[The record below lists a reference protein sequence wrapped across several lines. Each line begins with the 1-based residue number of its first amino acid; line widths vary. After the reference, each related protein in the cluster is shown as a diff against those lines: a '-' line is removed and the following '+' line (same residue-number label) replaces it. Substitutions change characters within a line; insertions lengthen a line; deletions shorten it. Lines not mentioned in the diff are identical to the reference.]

1 MTDTL
6 PPTLF
11 TTPSTP
17 YSTSKVKALPIRE
30 KPAYRVAT
38 GAETCNLAELLAV
51 IIGGSEQI
59 ETAERLLAR
68 FGTLHKLAGAHVNEI
83 ASVKG
88 VGAQTAL
95 RLKAS
100 LALGRKLLEPEDERP
115 QISSP
120 SSAAAI
126 LMPRMAHRPQEYLLV
141 VTCDT
146 RYRMLDITE
155 VYHGSLNSAAVRI
168 AEVFKPAIQQNGAA
182 IVVAHNHPSGDPD
195 PSPEDVAITR
205 AIVQSGKLLD
215 ILVLD
220 HLIIGNPSWVSLKE
234 KGLGFS

>member
-1 MTDTL
+1 MTDTYS
-6 PPTLF
+6 PTLF
-11 TTPSTP
+11 TTPPNPYATP
-17 YSTSKVKALPIRE
+17 KVKALPIRE

-38 GAETCNLAELLAV
+38 GADACNLAELLAV

-59 ETAERLLAR
+59 EIAERLLAR
-68 FGTLHKLAGAHVNEI
+68 FGTLHKLAGAHANEI

-100 LALGRKLLEPEDERP
+100 LALGRRLLEPEDERP
-115 QISSP
+115 LVNSP

-126 LMPRMAHRPQEYLLV
+126 FVPRMAYRQQEYLLV
-141 VTCDT
+141 ITCDT
-146 RYRMLDITE
+146 RHRVLEITE

-182 IVVAHNHPSGDPD
+182 IVIAHNHPSGDPD

-215 ILVLD
+215 ISVLD
-220 HLIIGNPSWVSLKE
+220 HLIIGNPNWVSLKE
-234 KGLGFS
+234 RGLGFS

>member
-1 MTDTL
+1 MTNTL

-11 TTPSTP
+11 STAPTPYTTP
-17 YSTSKVKALPIRE
+17 KLKALPIRE

-59 ETAERLLAR
+59 ETAERLLSR
-68 FGTLHKLAGAHVNEI
+68 FGTLHKLAVAHVNEI

-115 QISSP
+115 LVNSP

-126 LMPRMAHRPQEYLLV
+126 FVPRMAYRQQEYLLV
-141 VTCDT
+141 ITCDT
-146 RYRMLDITE
+146 RHRVLEVTE

-182 IVVAHNHPSGDPD
+182 IVIAHNHPSGDPD

-215 ILVLD
+215 ISVLD
-220 HLIIGNPSWVSLKE
+220 HLIIGNPNWISLKE

>member
-1 MTDTL
+1 MPD
-6 PPTLF
+6 TLF
-11 TTPSTP
+11 TAPPSP
-17 YSTSKVKALPIRE
+17 YSTPKVKALPIRE

-59 ETAERLLAR
+59 EIAERLLAR

-83 ASVKG
+83 SSVKG
-88 VGAQTAL
+88 VGGQTAL
-95 RLKAS
+95 RLKAA

-115 QISSP
+115 QINSP

-126 LMPRMAHRPQEYLLV
+126 LMPRMAHRLQEYLLV
-141 VTCDT
+141 ITCDT
-146 RYRMLDITE
+146 RNRVLDITE

-168 AEVFKPAIQQNGAA
+168 AEVFKPAVQQNAAA
-182 IVVAHNHPSGDPD
+182 ILVAHNHPSGDPD
-195 PSPEDVAITR
+195 PSPEDISITR

-215 ILVLD
+215 ISVLD
-220 HLIIGNPSWVSLKE
+220 HLIIGNPNWVSLKE

>member
-1 MTDTL
+1 MTDPL

-11 TTPSTP
+11 TTPLTP
-17 YSTSKVKALPIRE
+17 YSTPKVKALPIRE

-38 GAETCNLAELLAV
+38 GADACNLAELLAV

-59 ETAERLLAR
+59 ETAERLLFR

-88 VGAQTAL
+88 VGSQTAL

-100 LALGRKLLEPEDERP
+100 LAIGRKLLEPEDERP
-115 QISSP
+115 LVNSP
-120 SSAAAI
+120 SSAAEI
-126 LMPRMAHRPQEYLLV
+126 FVPRMAYRQQEYLLV
-141 VTCDT
+141 ITCDT
-146 RYRMLDITE
+146 RHRVLEITE

-182 IVVAHNHPSGDPD
+182 IVIAHNHPSGDPD

-205 AIVQSGKLLD
+205 AMVQSGKLLD
-215 ILVLD
+215 ISVLD
-220 HLIIGNPSWVSLKE
+220 HLIIGNPNWVSLKE
-234 KGLGFS
+234 RGLGFS

>member
-1 MTDTL
+1 MPDTL
-6 PPTLF
+6 SPTLF
-11 TTPSTP
+11 STPQSP
-17 YSTSKVKALPIRE
+17 YSTPKLKALPIRE

-59 ETAERLLAR
+59 EIAERLLAR
-68 FGTLHKLAGAHVNEI
+68 FGTLHKLSVAHVNEI

-115 QISSP
+115 LVNSP

-126 LMPRMAHRPQEYLLV
+126 FVPRMAYRQQEYLLV
-141 VTCDT
+141 ITCDT
-146 RYRMLDITE
+146 RHRVLEITE

-182 IVVAHNHPSGDPD
+182 IVIAHNHPSGDPD

-215 ILVLD
+215 IAVLD
-220 HLIIGNPSWVSLKE
+220 HLIIGNPNWVSLKE
-234 KGLGFS
+234 RGLGFS

>member
-6 PPTLF
+6 F
-11 TTPSTP
+11 TTLATP
-17 YSTSKVKALPIRE
+17 YNTPKVKTLPIRE

-51 IIGGSEQI
+51 IIGGYEQI

-68 FGTLHKLAGAHVNEI
+68 FGTLHKLAGAHANEV
-83 ASVKG
+83 ASIKG

-100 LALGRKLLEPEDERP
+100 LALGRRLLEPEDERP
-115 QISSP
+115 QINSP
-120 SSAAAI
+120 SSAAAL
-126 LMPRMAHRPQEYLLV
+126 LMPRMAHRLQEFLLV
-141 VTCDT
+141 MTCDT
-146 RYRMLDITE
+146 RNRVLDITE

-205 AIVQSGKLLD
+205 ALVQSGKLLD
-215 ILVLD
+215 ISVLD
-220 HLIIGNPSWVSLKE
+220 HLILGNPNWVSLKE
-234 KGLGFS
+234 RGLGFS

>member
-1 MTDTL
+1 MTDPI
-6 PPTLF
+6 PPTRF
-11 TTPSTP
+11 STPPAPDTTPKLKT
-17 YSTSKVKALPIRE
+17 LPIRE

-115 QISSP
+115 LIGSP
-120 SSAAAI
+120 SAAAAI
-126 LMPRMAHRPQEYLLV
+126 LQPRMAHRPQEYLLV
-141 VTCDT
+141 LTCDT
-146 RYRMLDITE
+146 RNRLLDITE
-155 VYHGSLNSAAVRI
+155 VYHGSLNSSAVRI
-168 AEVFKPAIQQNGAA
+168 AEVFKPAIQQNAAA

-195 PSPEDVAITR
+195 PSPEDVAVTR

-215 ILVLD
+215 IAVLD
-220 HLIIGNPSWVSLKE
+220 HIVVGPARWVSLKE
-234 KGLGFS
+234 RGLGFS

>member
-1 MTDTL
+1 MTD
-6 PPTLF
+6 TLF
-11 TTPSTP
+11 TTPPTP
-17 YSTSKVKALPIRE
+17 YSTPKVKALPIRE

-38 GAETCNLAELLAV
+38 SAETCNLAELLAV

-95 RLKAS
+95 RLKAA

-115 QISSP
+115 QINSP
-120 SSAAAI
+120 STAAAL
-126 LMPRMAHRPQEYLLV
+126 LMPRMAHRLQEYLLV
-141 VTCDT
+141 ITCDT
-146 RYRMLDITE
+146 RNRVLDVTE

-168 AEVFKPAIQQNGAA
+168 AEVFKPAVQQNAAA
-182 IVVAHNHPSGDPD
+182 ILVAHNHPSGDPD
-195 PSPEDVAITR
+195 PSPEDVSVTR

-215 ILVLD
+215 ISVLD
-220 HLIIGNPSWVSLKE
+220 HLIIGNPNWVSLKE